1 MRIQYV
7 IYISRIIKILLVEAY
22 NNKILYTDTLYT
34 DTLYTDTLYTDTLY
48 TDTLLLYLS
57 YTYLVKFYYEIL
69 HFIFLYKYHARKSI
83 KTRIL

>member
-22 NNKILYTDTLYT
+22 NNKI
-34 DTLYTDTLYTDTLY
+34 LYTDTLYTDTLY